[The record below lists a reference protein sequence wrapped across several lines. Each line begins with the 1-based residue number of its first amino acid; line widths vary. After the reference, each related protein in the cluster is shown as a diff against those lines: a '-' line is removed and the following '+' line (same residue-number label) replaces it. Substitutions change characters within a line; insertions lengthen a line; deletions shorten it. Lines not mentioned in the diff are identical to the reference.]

1 MKIQYKNTVIRSI
14 KHFCKSRRYKDQE
27 QMKNILKYNPH
38 INFHRDYMKQKA
50 HKPKNNNIK

>member
-38 INFHRDYMKQKA
+38 INFYRDYMKQK
-50 HKPKNNNIK
+50 KLTNQKITI